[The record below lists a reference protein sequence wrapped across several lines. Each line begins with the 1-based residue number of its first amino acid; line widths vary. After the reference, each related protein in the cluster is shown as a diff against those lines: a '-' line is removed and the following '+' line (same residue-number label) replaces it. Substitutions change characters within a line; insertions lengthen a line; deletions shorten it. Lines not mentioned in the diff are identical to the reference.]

1 MIHEM
6 NRYLAEKDPAVAAAI
21 QAEFDREANGLE
33 LIASENVVS
42 EAVLLAAAGQ
52 QGPHVLHPGAEIQR
66 PDALGPADLMG

>member
-1 MIHEM
+1 M

-42 EAVLLAAAGQ
+42 EAVLLAAN
-52 QGPHVLHPGAEIQR
+52 LR
-66 PDALGPADLMG
+66 